1 MILLLILST
10 FAFQTTGG
18 RPVDGYLEMPSS
30 PPRAVL
36 LYFHRYTEKGDAVET
51 WESITKRGYAVAG
64 YTNFPATDVIQKAND
79 AVIALH
85 KNPDLQD
92 KPVIAVGASMGALYA
107 SQWFAAN
114 SQARAL
120 VLIVP
125 GSADICDYLERSG
138 GRPVF
143 LIQAEN
149 DDTSYGSGAKIRQ
162 CMPNGKQYML
172 KGAGHAFPPDAIAG
186 DIANWLDSLT
196 LTEKQ

>member
-1 MILLLILST
+1 
-10 FAFQTTGG
+10 
-18 RPVDGYLEMPSS
+18 
-30 PPRAVL
+30 
-36 LYFHRYTEKGDAVET
+36 
-51 WESITKRGYAVAG
+51 
-64 YTNFPATDVIQKAND
+64 
-79 AVIALH
+79 
-85 KNPDLQD
+85 
-92 KPVIAVGASMGALYA
+92 VIAVGASMGALYA

-125 GSADICDYLERSG
+125 GSADICDYLERSV
-138 GRPVF
+138 GRRVF

-172 KGAGHAFPPDAIAG
+172 KGAGHNFLPDAIIG

-196 LTEKQ
+196 LSQNQ

>member
-36 LYFHRYTEKGDAVET
+36 LYFHRYTEKGDAVQT
-51 WESITKRGYAVAG
+51 WEKITSRGYAVTG
-64 YTNFPATDVIQKAND
+64 YTNFPATDVVQKAND
-79 AVIALH
+79 AVIALQ
-85 KNPDLQD
+85 KNPDLQN
-92 KPVIAVGASMGALYA
+92 KPVVAVGASMGGIYA

-120 VLIVP
+120 ILIVP
-125 GSADICDYLERSG
+125 GSADICESLQRSN

-172 KGAGHAFPPDAIAG
+172 KGAGHNFPPDAIIG
-186 DIANWLDSLT
+186 EIANWLDSLP
-196 LTEKQ
+196 LAEKQ

>member
-18 RPVDGYLEMPSS
+18 RPIDGYLEMPST

-36 LYFHRYTEKGDAVET
+36 LYFHRYTEKGDAVQT
-51 WESITKRGYAVAG
+51 WEKITGRGYAVAG
-64 YTNFPATDVIQKAND
+64 YTNFPASDVIQKAND

-85 KNPDLQD
+85 KNPNLQD
-92 KPVIAVGASMGALYA
+92 KPVIAIGASMGAMYA
-107 SQWFAAN
+107 AQWFASN
-114 SQARAL
+114 PQARAL
-120 VLIVP
+120 ILIVP
-125 GSADICDYLERSG
+125 GSADICESLQRSE

-172 KGAGHAFPPDAIAG
+172 KGAGHNFLPDAIIG

-196 LTEKQ
+196 LSQNQ